1 MAASFPTTVKT
12 FTAKTDGVD
21 YPQAAHVN
29 DLQDEVNAIETD
41 IGTTAAGG
49 ANLFKRINN
58 LTVDSTPDRSADYVG
73 TYDASA
79 STGKKVLLQD
89 VGGYPLH
96 AYFGAGLSPADAT
109 TYYFGWFQSAGLPT
123 SETGTTRIY
132 IPRSGVLRKVYF
144 TSNPFTTGT
153 SETSTFSIRLNGT
166 TDTTIT
172 STAAFNTAPFTAS
185 NTSMSVTLSSGDYI
199 TIKWVTPTWVTNP
212 TNITMMATFWIA

>member
-1 MAASFPTTVKT
+1 MAASFPTSVKT

-58 LTVDSTPDRSADYVG
+58 LTVDSTPDRTADYLG

-79 STGKKVLLQD
+79 ATGKKITVENA
-89 VGGYPLH
+89 GGYVLEAH
-96 AYFGAGLSPADAT
+96 FGAALSPADAT
-109 TYYFGWFQSAGLPT
+109 TYYFTWAPTIGLATTATSHKIRVPRAGVVR
-123 SETGTTRIY
+123 RIY
-132 IPRSGVLRKVYF
+132 IEGLV
-144 TSNPFTTGT
+144 TGT
-153 SETSTFSIRLNGT
+153 LGSAETSTISFRLNNT

-172 STAAFNTAPFTAS
+172 STAVFNASPFSIS
-185 NTSMSVTLSSGDYI
+185 NTGLSITLAQGDYF
-199 TIKWVTPTWVTNP
+199 TVKWVTPTWVTNP
-212 TNITMMATFWIA
+212 TGVYMNAKIWIA